1 MKPVVSIAAL
11 LLLTGCISNPFF
23 PEEPPVNTPQQ
34 YAEQICATAGADSE
48 ACERTRVQAM
58 TRCYRTLGTVDCYTS
73 EDPFGTNGSARSFV
87 TPIDRRAP
95 TPSPG

>member
-1 MKPVVSIAAL
+1 MKPVLSIAAL
-11 LLLTGCISNPFF
+11 LLLSGCIGNPFF
-23 PEEPPVNTPQQ
+23 SEEPPTNNSQQ
-34 YAEQICATAGADSE
+34 YADRICGAAGADSE
-48 ACERTRVQAM
+48 ACERTRVQTM

-87 TPIDRRAP
+87 IPIDRRAP